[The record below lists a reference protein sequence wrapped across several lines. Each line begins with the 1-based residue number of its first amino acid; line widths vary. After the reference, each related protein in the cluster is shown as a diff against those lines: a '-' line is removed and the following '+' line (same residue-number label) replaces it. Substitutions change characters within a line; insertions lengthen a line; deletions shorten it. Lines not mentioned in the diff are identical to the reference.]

1 MEAKLAFKFLVIL
14 PLILFA
20 DYLIMV
26 LLGCTGC
33 LFGAGDN
40 YTCGTYCMI
49 GKIILVVS
57 GLFFLYL
64 IFRDLKKLYQD
75 RKNGKTG
82 KEQESL

>member
-14 PLILFA
+14 PLILFV
-20 DYLIMV
+20 DYLILV

-33 LFGAGDN
+33 IFGAGDN
-40 YTCGTYCMI
+40 FTCGIYCII
-49 GKIILVVS
+49 GKITFALS

-64 IFRDLKKLYQD
+64 IFHDLKKIYQE